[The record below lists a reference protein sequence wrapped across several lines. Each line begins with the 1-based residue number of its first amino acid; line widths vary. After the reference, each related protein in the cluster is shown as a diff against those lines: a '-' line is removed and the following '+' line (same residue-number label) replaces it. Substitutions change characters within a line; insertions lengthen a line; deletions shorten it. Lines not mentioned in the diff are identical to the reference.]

1 MSILV
6 TNNPIT
12 SCNSNFFTSS
22 PPTHTH
28 THTHSLAQS
37 VKLMVSMGVLLGYP
51 LQFFVAIQVMW
62 PGVKEMCNIQ
72 GRSLAGELLFRL
84 LLVIVTR
91 K

>member
-1 MSILV
+1 MSIYYLIIPA
-6 TNNPIT
+6 TPCPHNFSSRPNP
-12 SCNSNFFTSS
+12 
-22 PPTHTH
+22 
-28 THTHSLAQS
+28 HSLAQS

-62 PGVKEMCNIQ
+62 PGVKQMCGIQ

>member
-1 MSILV
+1 
-6 TNNPIT
+6 
-12 SCNSNFFTSS
+12 
-22 PPTHTH
+22 
-28 THTHSLAQS
+28 
-37 VKLMVSMGVLLGYP
+37 MVSMGVLLGYP

-62 PGVKEMCNIQ
+62 PGAKEICGIQ